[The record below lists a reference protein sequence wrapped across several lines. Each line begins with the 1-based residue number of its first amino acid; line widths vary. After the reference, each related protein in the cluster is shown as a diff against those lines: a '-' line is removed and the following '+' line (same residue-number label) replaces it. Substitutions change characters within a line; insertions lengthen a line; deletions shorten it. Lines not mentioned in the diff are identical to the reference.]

1 LIIFQVYL
9 SVLPH
14 LALPFAASS
23 GVMERAQEER
33 RKIIAIRARIFFI
46 AYH

>member
-1 LIIFQVYL
+1 MISKDYL
-9 SVLPH
+9 SDLPH
-14 LALPFAASS
+14 FALPLAASS